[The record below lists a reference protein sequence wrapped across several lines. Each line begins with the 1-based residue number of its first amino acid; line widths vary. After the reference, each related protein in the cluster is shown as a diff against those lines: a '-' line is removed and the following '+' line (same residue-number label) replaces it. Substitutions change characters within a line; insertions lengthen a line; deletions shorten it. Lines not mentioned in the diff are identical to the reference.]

1 MDVADKLEDLRIYV
15 AVIDSGGVNAAA
27 AALGI
32 AKSAVSR
39 RLRELEERLGATLV
53 KRSTRSFEPTPA
65 GRRYYE
71 GARAILKSME
81 TLDAGAWPQEAN
93 EAVRVRVATDPAL
106 RTVVSSALA
115 TLIRGRR
122 ITIEVADPPK
132 SGKRSG
138 TDLLWVGA
146 APPDA
151 NAHDRLAAGASGL
164 RTVAAPKLV
173 EEFGRPTTFADLRAM
188 PGIAVSPREDGG
200 WRFGDEGAQV
210 PGIVLTVPDD
220 ASAVAAAIAGA
231 GIARIASSAA
241 DDAISSGR
249 LDQVLAGRD
258 PAPTR
263 IDVWVAKDAGS
274 ALRRVADELATAL
287 GAMMEV

>member
-1 MDVADKLEDLRIYV
+1 MADKLEDLRIYV

-39 RLRELEERLGATLV
+39 RLGELEERLGATLV

-71 GARAILKSME
+71 GARAILKSVE
-81 TLDAGAWPQEAN
+81 TLDAGASPHEAD
-93 EAVRVRVATDPAL
+93 EAVRVLVVTGPAL
-106 RTVVSSALA
+106 CTAVSSAVA
-115 TLIRGRR
+115 TLTRGRR
-122 ITIEVADPPK
+122 ITVEVTGPPK
-132 SGKRSG
+132 SGKRTG
-138 TDLLWVGA
+138 TDLLWIGA

-151 NAHDRLAAGASGL
+151 DAHDILPGGAIAM

-188 PGIAVSPREDGG
+188 PGIAVSSREDGG

-210 PGIVLTVPDD
+210 PGIVMTVPGD

-231 GIARIASSAA
+231 GVARIASPAA

-249 LDQVLAGRD
+249 LEQVLPGRD
-258 PAPTR
+258 PPPTR

-274 ALRRVADELATAL
+274 ALRRVAEELATAL
-287 GAMMEV
+287 GAMMKV